1 MTYKVITISREFG
14 SAGRTIG
21 RILADELGIK
31 CYDREI
37 IEEVAERSG
46 LAESYI
52 ENKGEYSSQ
61 GRFSSMLGRGYYPGM
76 TNEDQ
81 IWQIQSAIIKE
92 LADKESCVI
101 VGRCADYILKDRED
115 VLKVFVHAD
124 IEKRAKRIVEVYGE
138 TSEEPLKRLKD
149 KDKQR
154 RAYYQIYTEIEW
166 GDARHYEV
174 CLDSGQLGIE
184 NCVAIL
190 KGIVERSAE

>member
-21 RILADELGIK
+21 RMLADELGIK

-37 IEEVAERSG
+37 IEQVAARSG

-61 GRFSSMLGRGYYPGM
+61 SRFSSMLGRGYYPGL

-81 IWQIQSAIIKE
+81 IWQIQSAFIKE
-92 LADKESCVI
+92 LAENENCVI
-101 VGRCADYILKDRED
+101 VGRCADYILKDRDD
-115 VLKVFVHAD
+115 VLRAFIHAD
-124 IEKRAKRIVEVYGE
+124 IEKRAKRIVDVYGE

-166 GDARHYEV
+166 GDARNYQI
-174 CLDSGQLGIE
+174 CLDSGELGIE
-184 NCVAIL
+184 RCVAIL
-190 KGIVERSAE
+190 KELAQ

>member
-21 RILADELGIK
+21 RQLADELGIK

-37 IEEVAERSG
+37 IGEVAERSG

-52 ENKGEYSSQ
+52 ESKGEDSSQ
-61 GRFSSMLGRGYYPGM
+61 GRFSSMLGRGYYQGM

-81 IWQIQSAIIKE
+81 IWQIQSGIIKE

-101 VGRCADYILKDRED
+101 VGRCADYILKDRDD

-138 TSEEPLKRLKD
+138 TAEKPLKRLKD

-166 GDARHYEV
+166 GDARNYEV
-174 CLDSGQLGIE
+174 CLDSGELGIDT
-184 NCVAIL
+184 CVQIL
-190 KGIVERSAE
+190 KTIVKGTE

>member
-21 RILADELGIK
+21 RQLADELGIK

-37 IEEVAERSG
+37 IGEVAERSG

-52 ENKGEYSSQ
+52 ESKGEDSAQ

-81 IWQIQSAIIKE
+81 IWQIQSGIIRE
-92 LADKESCVI
+92 LAEKESCVI
-101 VGRCADYILKDRED
+101 VGRCADYILKDRAD

-124 IEKRAKRIVEVYGE
+124 IEKRAQRIVEVYGE
-138 TSEEPLKRLKD
+138 TAEKPLKRVKD

-166 GDARHYEV
+166 GDARNYEV
-174 CLDSGQLGIE
+174 CLDSGELGIDT
-184 NCVAIL
+184 CVKIL
-190 KGIVERSAE
+190 KTIVNHSE